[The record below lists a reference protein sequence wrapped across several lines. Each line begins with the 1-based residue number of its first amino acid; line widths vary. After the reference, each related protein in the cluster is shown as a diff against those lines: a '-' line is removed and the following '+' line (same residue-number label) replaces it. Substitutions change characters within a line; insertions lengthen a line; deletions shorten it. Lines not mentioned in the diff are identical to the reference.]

1 LKRTTLVAALLTAL
15 GLLQMAAEGA
25 GLPALRGLAIATTA
39 SPAPRVFSAVD
50 GLETYSTR
58 FTVEWTDPEGRPH
71 SLEITPEAYAGLR
84 GPYNR
89 RNAYGAVVAYG
100 PILAANP
107 ATREMFES
115 VARFALC
122 GDAPLLRELGVDP
135 SQVAGAARIRLT
147 PQGSRAPAALPLVLE
162 APCR

>member
-1 LKRTTLVAALLTAL
+1 MKRTTLCAVLLTAL
-15 GLLQMAAEGA
+15 GLLQMAAEAA

-39 SPAPRVFSAVD
+39 SPAPRVFSAVE

-58 FTVEWTDPEGRPH
+58 FAVEWTDPEGVPH
-71 SLEITPEAYAGLR
+71 ALEITPEVYAGLR

-100 PILAANP
+100 PVLAARP
-107 ATREMFES
+107 ATRAMFES

-135 SQVAGAARIRLT
+135 SRVAGAARIRLT
-147 PQGSRAPAALPLVLE
+147 PLGSTVALPLVLE
-162 APCR
+162 APCS